1 MGFDKKHISKEG
13 VLANLKN
20 DDDSKGTWYITSL
33 GRQMKIDML
42 FKADALIMDM
52 WVSRFYHDLNPEER
66 KIREG
71 LNEKYKFSSSNNF
84 INDSD
89 YKNLNSLSEC
99 LISLMNTPNWID
111 IFITIDK
118 LKLKI
123 SEEESGRADLLQEK
137 CIDAIINHFD

>member
-1 MGFDKKHISKEG
+1 
-13 VLANLKN
+13 
-20 DDDSKGTWYITSL
+20 
-33 GRQMKIDML
+33 MKIDML

-52 WVSRFYHDLNPEER
+52 WVSRFYHDLKPEER
-66 KIREG
+66 KIREV
-71 LNEKYKFSSSNNF
+71 LYEKYKFSSSNNF

-89 YKNLNSLSEC
+89 YKDLNSLSEC

-123 SEEESGRADLLQEK
+123 SEEESGRADLLQQK